1 MSILKI
7 KDDKGEYI
15 AIPAIMGPKGEKGEP
30 GEQGPKGDS
39 GLNGTN
45 IKVSST
51 EPEDENVEVWI
62 NPSASSEIKDL
73 ESRISNLWKTIY
85 PVNSIFTSTENVN
98 PGTFLGGT
106 WTLVYSDVERMHV
119 GSQIIYPGK
128 SGTGVVSKT
137 SVIGAYTTD
146 LIDGPFDYIE
156 IPTGYHREYR
166 LSFIGTTNS
175 GNAITCYLNNIA
187 TLEAGTY
194 SADTYRKTV
203 SSDFFKETDIQYATT
218 HGYSKE
224 GINLYYSV
232 GSVSSSWQFWDVT
245 IHGYIASDEIYY
257 KWKRIS

>member
-7 KDDKGEYI
+7 KDGNEFVS
-15 AIPAIMGPKGEKGEP
+15 IPTLIGP
-30 GEQGPKGDS
+30 QGPRGERGETGPQGANGKD
-39 GLNGTN
+39 GTN
-45 IKVSST
+45 IQVSST
-51 EPEDENVEVWI
+51 QPTDSNVEVWI

-73 ESRISNLWKTIY
+73 ESRISNLWETIY

-106 WTLVYSDVERMHV
+106 WALVYSDVERIHV

-128 SGTGVVSKT
+128 SGSGVVSKT

-146 LIDGPFDYIE
+146 LIDGPFDCIE
-156 IPTGYHREYR
+156 MPTGYHREYR

-218 HGYSKE
+218 HGYSKD